1 MHYTRAFTVIKEI
14 IVITMK
20 PKEKGA
26 ANVAIEIARISGVVL
41 AIIEVV
47 LEEAEREAVI
57 IRLDELEV
65 IDGAAVDKIAEA
77 IDEAVVDGV
86 VIDEMTRL
94 SRGDVVI
101 LLDIVLEAADDVEDK
116 WIDKVVFLEI
126 STVVPE
132 D

>member
-1 MHYTRAFTVIKEI
+1 MHYRRAFTVIKEI

-41 AIIEVV
+41 AIIEAV
-47 LEEAEREAVI
+47 LEEAEREVVI

>member
-1 MHYTRAFTVIKEI
+1 
-14 IVITMK
+14 MK

-41 AIIEVV
+41 AIIEAV
-47 LEEAEREAVI
+47 LEEAEREVVI